1 MLIVALIVLGLAVAA
16 GVFFMKRRRAK
27 FDAEQTARTRAARRR
42 WSGWLDGKRPEP
54 PHDETYVEYQER
66 KRR

>member
-1 MLIVALIVLGLAVAA
+1 MLIAVLILLCLALAA
-16 GVFFMKRRRAK
+16 GVYFAKRRREK

-42 WSGWLDGKRPEP
+42 WSNWLDGEKPEP